1 MEITEVR
8 VKLVGESS
16 ERVKAFCSVTLDH
29 EFVIRDLKVIEGT
42 SGLFLAMPSRKLADR
57 CPKCSGKNH
66 LRARFCNYCGGKLNE
81 NRAPRDDQG
90 RAKLHADVAHPI
102 NAACRET
109 MQTAVIDAYSQ
120 EVAASQQPGYQPQT
134 LDDHDDTH
142 GEFEDFLEDVRDSV
156 AAARGMTGAP
166 RGGGR
171 ESGGGRPEGGV
182 RQVPPR
188 ERGATEI
195 PRDAAASDRGHGPR
209 GGGRE
214 ERLSGRGGD
223 RRDSHPPHRDRRES
237 VPVEAAPP
245 VQPRAAVA
253 VKPPPVSP
261 AARKP
266 ASAEEDDFGAGIL

>member
-109 MQTAVIDAYSQ
+109 MQTAVIEAFSQ
-120 EVAASQQPGYQPQT
+120 EVAASQQPGYQPQS
-134 LDDHDDTH
+134 LDDHDDAH
-142 GEFEDFLEDVRDSV
+142 GEFEDFLEDVRESV
-156 AAARGMTGAP
+156 AASRGMPGAP

-171 ESGGGRPEGGV
+171 ESGGGRPEGGA
-182 RQVPPR
+182 RPSTPR
-188 ERGATEI
+188 ERGAT
-195 PRDAAASDRGHGPR
+195 DAAAGSDRGQGPR
-209 GGGRE
+209 GGGRD
-214 ERLSGRGGD
+214 ERMPGRGGE
-223 RRDSHPPHRDRRES
+223 RRDSHPPRHDRREG

-253 VKPPPVSP
+253 VKPPPAPP

-266 ASAEEDDFGAGIL
+266 ATVEEDDFGAGIL